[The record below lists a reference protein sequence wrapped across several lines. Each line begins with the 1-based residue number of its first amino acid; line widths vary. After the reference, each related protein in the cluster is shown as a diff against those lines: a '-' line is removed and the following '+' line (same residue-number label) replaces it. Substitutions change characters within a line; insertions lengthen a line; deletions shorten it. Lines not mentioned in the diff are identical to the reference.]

1 MKPRVMV
8 ELGTYVGYSAVRWAS
23 SLPEGG
29 RLWSIDPEPAA
40 QESAALILR
49 HAGLEERVS
58 WSNLTLPLTLPLPLP
73 LI

>member
-1 MKPRVMV
+1 MV

-23 SLPEGG
+23 LLPEGG

-40 QESAALILR
+40 QESAALVLK

-58 WSNLTLPLTLPLPLP
+58 WSNLTLTLTLTTDPNPDP
-73 LI
+73 DH